1 MIVSFCATWTT
12 IVSVLTSKNI
22 LTIMKQFTS
31 VNWITPRIWHMTVT
45 WLLMPSFIIVARRWV
60 SNRLLLKL
68 LPRNNIKTIMNV
80 NANFRLFDHSLF
92 TIRYLSLHL
101 SFVNFF
107 FLLQNACDKNSH
119 CQNNATCQ
127 SGFTLKGYR
136 CLCPLGFEGE
146 RCEIGKSRS
155 QHLKWRICEIL
166 SDFQCWYDNCPSVG
180 ENGVNLSHYML
191 CWIFPKENSLL

>member
-1 MIVSFCATWTT
+1 
-12 IVSVLTSKNI
+12 
-22 LTIMKQFTS
+22 
-31 VNWITPRIWHMTVT
+31 
-45 WLLMPSFIIVARRWV
+45 
-60 SNRLLLKL
+60 
-68 LPRNNIKTIMNV
+68 MNV
-80 NANFRLFDHSLF
+80 KANFRLFDHSLF

-101 SFVNFF
+101 SFFNFF

-155 QHLKWRICEIL
+155 QHLK
-166 SDFQCWYDNCPSVG
+166 
-180 ENGVNLSHYML
+180 
-191 CWIFPKENSLL
+191 